1 MFLLIVTG
9 VLLLVKAPVIN
20 SIIKKKLKG
29 YINHYLFNLLDINEC
44 DEDSDGCAHQCTNT
58 ISSYYCSCDIGYSLD
73 TNDHGCTSEFI
84 IIMYIYDIRHA

>member
-29 YINHYLFNLLDINEC
+29 YVNYLFNLLDINEC

-73 TNDHGCTSEFI
+73 TDDHGCTSEFI